1 MTKVNLEKI
10 KQLRK
15 SQKLSQSDMA
25 KILGFNTLY
34 PYHRKESGSQP
45 FTADEIHAIAKYFN
59 VPVEYFFAKSIAK
72 NATGKNTA

>member
-15 SQKLSQSDMA
+15 SQKLSQRDMA
-25 KILGFNTLY
+25 DILGFNTLY

-45 FTADEIHAIAKYFN
+45 FTADEIHTIAKYFN
-59 VPVEYFFAKSIAK
+59 VPVEYFFINTIAK
-72 NATGKNTA
+72 NATDRNTA